1 MSASSANKSSTV
13 QSSSNWFKNGDI
25 NWKHWDVCT
34 VFQCVSRQ
42 ALNERGFTH
51 HVQLTPLFNWQEGNK
66 WTNYM
71 NIKNKKQKRFLKA
84 PQCSRSVWTN
94 MIIVVLHINTYL
106 QPSTFCTN
114 PYKYDLS
121 CFERSLQTHEIWC
134 SMDQPHSFV
143 FCFVFLFFF
152 LLLFGLCIGILF
164 IS

>member
-1 MSASSANKSSTV
+1 M
-13 QSSSNWFKNGDI
+13 
-25 NWKHWDVCT
+25 
-34 VFQCVSRQ
+34 
-42 ALNERGFTH
+42 
-51 HVQLTPLFNWQEGNK
+51 
-66 WTNYM
+66 
-71 NIKNKKQKRFLKA
+71 KA

-121 CFERSLQTHEIWC
+121 CFERSLQTHKIWC

-164 IS
+164 IKKKTCIFTIYSFTKEGKEKTEAINNLKTRQMSVKYAATSDQKSLMCFCEWKPSSETFLII